1 MRVGQLFHRLGL
13 KENFIP
19 ENEIRVVIVRQDN
32 SFICDFVIF
41 LARKRNSSAT
51 QLNNESVLVDDFV
64 VALPQLAMDFHA
76 KTHELKNFL
85 FVKQLRHK
93 FTLSKFNAWPQL

>member
-19 ENEIRVVIVRQDN
+19 DNEVRVVVMRQDN

-64 VALPQLAMDFHA
+64 VALSQLAMDFHA

-85 FVKQLRHK
+85 FVKQLRHE